1 MPQAQTD
8 ARPHVELFTDG
19 SCSGNPG
26 PGGWAFILR
35 DNKTGREIHVAD
47 GEARTTNNRMELL
60 GVIKGLERLKEPCRV
75 DLYSDSQYVVFGLK
89 SWMDDWRAK
98 GWKRSVTIAEIH
110 LLAVFLGSCAEHVP
124 ASQVDGVTIPFGLK
138 CEQGMIWLP
147 TMRVVDQVS
156 RDELR
161 LARVDARDITGVI
174 PAKVNNYFHLFC
186 IYFLVSIVIPK
197 RQA

>member
-8 ARPHVELFTDG
+8 TRPHIVLFTDG

-35 DNKTGREIHVAD
+35 DNSTGREIHVAD

-89 SWMDDWRAK
+89 SWMDDWKAK
-98 GWKRSVTIAEIH
+98 GWKRSRRSPVKNLE
-110 LLAVFLGSCAEHVP
+110 LWKQL
-124 ASQVDGVTIPFGLK
+124 
-138 CEQGMIWLP
+138 
-147 TMRVVDQVS
+147 
-156 RDELR
+156 DELR
-161 LARVDARDITGVI
+161 HRHEINPIWIRGHSDHPENQRCDQLAVEAARRVKQGEAADFESVLD
-174 PAKVNNYFHLFC
+174 
-186 IYFLVSIVIPK
+186 
-197 RQA
+197 